1 MKTTK
6 KILIVDDDPNILLSV
21 EFLLVKNGYDVLVAR
36 NGMEAMEIIED
47 TVPDIVLLDIMMPD
61 VDGYVICE
69 YIKKNERTKSA
80 KVIFLSA
87 KSREVDVNFGYEMGA
102 DLYMVK
108 PFSTRTLLERI
119 NELLTI
125 DN

>member
-69 YIKKNERTKSA
+69 YIKKNERTKSV

-87 KSREVDVNFGYEMGA
+87 KSREADVNFGYEMGA

-108 PFSTRTLLERI
+108 PFSTRTLLEQI
-119 NELLTI
+119 NTLL
-125 DN
+125 NKE

>member
-1 MKTTK
+1 MKATKK

-21 EFLLVKNGYDVLVAR
+21 EFLLVKNGYDVSVAR
-36 NGMEAMEIIED
+36 NGMEAIEIIED

-69 YIKKNERTKSA
+69 FIKKNERTKGA

-87 KSREVDVNFGYEMGA
+87 KSRELDVEFGYQMGA

-108 PFSTRTLLERI
+108 PFSTRTLLEKI
-119 NELLTI
+119 KEFIST
-125 DN
+125 

>member
-21 EFLLVKNGYDVLVAR
+21 EFLLVKNGFNVLVAR

-108 PFSTRTLLERI
+108 PFSTRTLLEKI
-119 NELLTI
+119 NNLLMI
-125 DN
+125 ND

>member
-21 EFLLVKNGYDVLVAR
+21 EFLLVKNGFNVLVAR

-108 PFSTRTLLERI
+108 PFSTRTLLEKI
-119 NELLTI
+119 NELI
-125 DN
+125 G

>member
-21 EFLLVKNGYDVLVAR
+21 EFLLVKNGYNVLVAR

-108 PFSTRTLLERI
+108 PFSTRTLLEKI
-119 NELLTI
+119 NVLLT
-125 DN
+125 

>member
-21 EFLLVKNGYDVLVAR
+21 EFLLVKNGFNVLVAR

-47 TVPDIVLLDIMMPD
+47 TVPDIVLSDIMMPD

-108 PFSTRTLLERI
+108 PFSTRTLLEKI
-119 NELLTI
+119 NELI
-125 DN
+125 G

>member
-1 MKTTK
+1 MTTAR

-21 EFLLVKNGYDVLVAR
+21 EFLLVKNGFDVIVAR
-36 NGMEAMEIIED
+36 NGMEAIEAIEE

-69 YIKKNERTKSA
+69 FIKKNERTKNA

-87 KSREVDVNFGYEMGA
+87 KSRESDISFGYEMGA
-102 DLYMVK
+102 DLYMIK
-108 PFSTRTLLERI
+108 PFSTRTLLEQI
-119 NELLTI
+119 NILL
-125 DN
+125 N

>member
-21 EFLLVKNGYDVLVAR
+21 EFLLVKNGFNVLVAR

-108 PFSTRTLLERI
+108 PFSTRTLLEKI
-119 NELLTI
+119 NNLLLI
-125 DN
+125 ND

>member
-21 EFLLVKNGYDVLVAR
+21 EFLLVKNGFNVLVAR

-87 KSREVDVNFGYEMGA
+87 KSREADVNFGYEMGA

-108 PFSTRTLLERI
+108 PFSTRTLLEKI
-119 NELLTI
+119 NDLLTI
-125 DN
+125 V

>member
-21 EFLLVKNGYDVLVAR
+21 EFLLVKNGFNVLVAR

-87 KSREVDVNFGYEMGA
+87 KSREADVSFGYEMGA

-108 PFSTRTLLERI
+108 PFSTRTLLEKI
-119 NELLTI
+119 NDLLTI
-125 DN
+125 V

>member
-21 EFLLVKNGYDVLVAR
+21 EFLLVKNGFNVLVAR

-80 KVIFLSA
+80 RVIFLSA

-108 PFSTRTLLERI
+108 PFSTRTLLEKI
-119 NELLTI
+119 NELL
-125 DN
+125 N

>member
-1 MKTTK
+1 METAK

-69 YIKKNERTKSA
+69 YIKKNERTKYA

-119 NELLTI
+119 NDLLSI

>member
-6 KILIVDDDPNILLSV
+6 KILIVDDDPNILLSI

-69 YIKKNERTKSA
+69 YIKKSERTKSA

-87 KSREVDVNFGYEMGA
+87 KSREADVNFGYEMGA

-108 PFSTRTLLERI
+108 PFSTRTLLEQI
-119 NELLTI
+119 NALL
-125 DN
+125 N